1 MKGEATKKFEEL
13 TKKLDRMKRR
23 VNDLITE
30 VQHRCAENVEIEK
43 IEAMVAEMDR
53 IYSLAEDL
61 QWSYEELLN
70 EDDLATKVHEWN
82 AFHYA
87 VVDTRATFQ
96 QLDNRALCMPD
107 NPCPDADP
115 AGQPAPPVNGDGLG
129 GANEAFPLPDASL
142 CYSYESQRIKESS
155 MWQISS

>member
-23 VNDLITE
+23 VNDLMTE
-30 VQHRCAENVEIEK
+30 IQHRCAENVEIEK

-53 IYSLAEDL
+53 MYSLAEDL

-70 EDDLATKVHEWN
+70 EDDLATNVHEWN

-87 VVDTRATFQ
+87 V
-96 QLDNRALCMPD
+96 
-107 NPCPDADP
+107 
-115 AGQPAPPVNGDGLG
+115 
-129 GANEAFPLPDASL
+129 
-142 CYSYESQRIKESS
+142 
-155 MWQISS
+155 